1 MKEKKKERKRERER
15 ESKTDR
21 QTDRQNELAFG
32 YIQLTYN
39 GDRLVPRGQGDL
51 SFPADPAHHLAKDPV
66 DRDGFVWEGGVG
78 HLHGEA
84 LAIFHSDPRLK

>member
-1 MKEKKKERKRERER
+1 MADRQ
-15 ESKTDR
+15 TDR
-21 QTDRQNELAFG
+21 QTDRQSDGKTDKQNELSFG
-32 YIQLTYN
+32 YKQLTYN

-51 SFPADPAHHLAKDPV
+51 SFPAESSHHLFEDAG